1 VKKITLSANTLA
13 QYGHFMTGVAVVFAS
28 KIFFR
33 APVWGGIVLLTL
45 IAVKEAFVDPAIEE
59 GATIVDGVEDLS
71 WYATGIVTAI
81 VMVLIF
87 GR

>member
-1 VKKITLSANTLA
+1 MKKIVLSANALA
-13 QYGHFMTGVAVVFAS
+13 QYGHFMTGMAVVFAS

-33 APVWGGIVLLTL
+33 APVWGGIVLLAL
-45 IAVKEAFVDPAIEE
+45 MAVKEAFVDPAIEE
-59 GATIVDGVEDLS
+59 GATIGDGIEDWI
-71 WYATGIVTAI
+71 WYVTGVATAI